1 VSDTEDTTASEPD
14 AAEEDAAEPDNAEQ
28 SDTGSDEGAT
38 GETNALL
45 SRLRLIEDQPLEIR
59 AAAFAQ
65 VNDELQ
71 ARLEGGD
78 IPRQHA

>member
-1 VSDTEDTTASEPD
+1 MNDTEDTTASEPD
-14 AAEEDAAEPDNAEQ
+14 AADQDDAEQ
-28 SDTGSDEGAT
+28 SDDGSGDNGSGEKVT
-38 GETNALL
+38 GEANALL
-45 SRLRLIEDQPLEIR
+45 SRLHLIEDQPLETR